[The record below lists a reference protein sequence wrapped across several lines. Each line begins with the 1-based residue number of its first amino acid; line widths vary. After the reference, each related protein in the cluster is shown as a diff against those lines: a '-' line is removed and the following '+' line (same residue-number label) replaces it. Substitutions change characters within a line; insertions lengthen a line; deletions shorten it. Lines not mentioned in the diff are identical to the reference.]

1 MKSKRILITI
11 MLISSIFILYGC
23 SNSNSK
29 ETFTKENTTAKSETT
44 VENNSTQNKLNE
56 ETDSTKSETKSENNS
71 SKSKEKIETNSNKNE
86 ATQKSNKAAEDSN
99 LLYKSKL
106 GFSIK
111 FPSSWKDRYIIK
123 EEQNS
128 MYVYFKATDKNIP
141 QGSGLIFVI
150 MKNNDSADERM
161 YDSIESKT
169 HITVGNI
176 TYFVG
181 GPTDV
186 GLDPENK
193 EFNIYSSMK
202 KESSKVLD
210 TITSLN

>member
-1 MKSKRILITI
+1 M
-11 MLISSIFILYGC
+11 
-23 SNSNSK
+23 
-29 ETFTKENTTAKSETT
+29 
-44 VENNSTQNKLNE
+44 NKLYFL
-56 ETDSTKSETKSENNS
+56 
-71 SKSKEKIETNSNKNE
+71 
-86 ATQKSNKAAEDSN
+86 QN
-99 LLYKSKL
+99 LKTLCSHYDKL
-106 GFSIK
+106 NMNDI
-111 FPSSWKDRYIIK
+111 YIIK

-128 MYVYFKATDKNIP
+128 MYVYFKATDKNIR
-141 QGSGLIFVI
+141 QGSGLLFVI
-150 MKNNDSADERM
+150 MKNNDSGDEMM

-202 KESSKVLD
+202 KDRSQVIS

>member
-1 MKSKRILITI
+1 M
-11 MLISSIFILYGC
+11 
-23 SNSNSK
+23 
-29 ETFTKENTTAKSETT
+29 
-44 VENNSTQNKLNE
+44 NKLYFL
-56 ETDSTKSETKSENNS
+56 
-71 SKSKEKIETNSNKNE
+71 
-86 ATQKSNKAAEDSN
+86 QN
-99 LLYKSKL
+99 LKTLCSHYDKL
-106 GFSIK
+106 NMNDI
-111 FPSSWKDRYIIK
+111 YIIK

-141 QGSGLIFVI
+141 QGSGLLFVI
-150 MKNNDSADERM
+150 MKNNDSGDEMM

-202 KESSKVLD
+202 KDRSQVIS

>member
-1 MKSKRILITI
+1 M
-11 MLISSIFILYGC
+11 
-23 SNSNSK
+23 
-29 ETFTKENTTAKSETT
+29 
-44 VENNSTQNKLNE
+44 NKLYFLQNVK
-56 ETDSTKSETKSENNS
+56 TLCSHYD
-71 SKSKEKIETNSNKNE
+71 
-86 ATQKSNKAAEDSN
+86 
-99 LLYKSKL
+99 KL
-106 GFSIK
+106 NMNDI
-111 FPSSWKDRYIIK
+111 YIIK

-141 QGSGLIFVI
+141 QGSGLLFVI
-150 MKNNDSADERM
+150 MKNNVSGDEMM

-202 KESSKVLD
+202 KDRSQVIS

>member
-1 MKSKRILITI
+1 MKSKKILII
-11 MLISSIFILYGC
+11 AMLISSIFILYGC
-23 SNSNSK
+23 STSSSK
-29 ETFTKENTTAKSETT
+29 ETSAKENNAVESETNE
-44 VENNSTQNKLNE
+44 ENNSTQSKLNE
-56 ETDSTKSETKSENNS
+56 EIGSTKSKTNSENNS
-71 SKSKEKIETNSNKNE
+71 SKSKEKPETNSKKNE
-86 ATQKSNKAAEDSN
+86 ETPKSNKAVADDN

-111 FPSSWKDRYIIK
+111 FPSSWKDRYTIK

-128 MYVYFKATDKNIP
+128 MYVYFKAIDKNIP
-141 QGSGLIFVI
+141 KGSGLLFVI
-150 MKNNDSADERM
+150 MKNNDSADESM

-186 GLDPENK
+186 GMDPENK
-193 EFNIYSSMK
+193 EFTIYSSMK
-202 KESSKVLD
+202 KDRSKVID